1 MVLMGRFAPK
11 MAVMNLSPILSVDP
25 SVQRSRRRATLAL
38 IATFWVLTF
47 TVLALRTLITDSL
60 PFTMLAPR
68 RLLAAAFG
76 AGLCLAMVWVFSGLR
91 NRSFSE
97 RVAVGLVGAV
107 LMSVA
112 QTVFI
117 SLLYRVLMPL
127 PDRGPLLWEASAQW
141 MMVWTGYFLAWTGTH
156 LALTYHWE
164 AEDRH
169 RQYAM
174 MQELAQEAHIAALRY
189 QVNPHFLF
197 NTLNA
202 ISALVSEGRK
212 VEAEA
217 MLLNLSAFLRSTLS
231 GDPRGIIPLAD
242 EIALQRLY
250 LTIEEARFS
259 ERMRVELDVPEE
271 LARAGV
277 PALILQPLIE
287 NAVHYGVGRSE
298 AMTTIRVT
306 ASDDGEELRIAV
318 EDDGAGGVAAGGI
331 GIGLANVRDRLRAHF
346 GDHGDMQAGPREGGG
361 YRTVIRL
368 PLAMA
373 A

>member
-1 MVLMGRFAPK
+1 
-11 MAVMNLSPILSVDP
+11 MNLSQNLPVDLSI
-25 SVQRSRRRATLAL
+25 QRSRRRATWLL
-38 IATFWVLTF
+38 IAAFWVLTF
-47 TVLALRTLITDSL
+47 SVLALRTLITDSL
-60 PFTMLAPR
+60 PFIMLAPR

-76 AGLCLAMVWVFSGLR
+76 ASLCLLMVWVFSGLR

-107 LMSVA
+107 LMSIA
-112 QTVFI
+112 QTMFI

-141 MMVWTGYFLAWTGTH
+141 VMVWTGYYLAWTGTH

-202 ISALVSEGRK
+202 ISALVTEGRRE
-212 VEAEA
+212 EAEA

-231 GDPRGIIPLAD
+231 GDPGGIIPLSD

-250 LTIEEARFS
+250 LAIEEARFS

-271 LARAGV
+271 LAHVGV

-287 NAVHYGVGRSE
+287 NAVRYGVGRSE
-298 AMTTIRVT
+298 AMTTIRVSAT
-306 ASDDGEELRIAV
+306 GDEAGLRIAV
-318 EDDGAGGVAAGGI
+318 EDDGAGGEGAGGI
-331 GIGLANVRDRLRAHF
+331 GIGLANVRDRLQAHF
-346 GDHGDMQAGPREGGG
+346 GERGNMEAGPREGGG

-368 PLAMA
+368 PLAGVA
-373 A
+373 